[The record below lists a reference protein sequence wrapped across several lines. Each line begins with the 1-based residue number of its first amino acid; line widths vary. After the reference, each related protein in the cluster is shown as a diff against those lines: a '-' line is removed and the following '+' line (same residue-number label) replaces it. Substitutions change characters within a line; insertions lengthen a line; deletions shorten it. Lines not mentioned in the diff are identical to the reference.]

1 MQKKHSL
8 IFVLILLGGTLI
20 YKYGIYKPDKD
31 PPMIVATVPENYA
44 QNVPVDIKSIK
55 FMFNEKMEDLLSTGR
70 VGKELPVGIA
80 TWEDTDRTVLNI
92 PIKGPLPHQTSYTF
106 VLNPDDT
113 LQVLTRKSVSAPMMD
128 IKGNELP
135 SFFLSFRTQWDPASE
150 EVMNKQAFNE
160 LYDADKDGLEDEL
173 ELKIGTNPH
182 QIDTDAD
189 GLADY
194 DEYCKYRTDAT
205 KEDSDGDG
213 KIDSDWHERREYTYT
228 IRAICEINDPVDLES
243 MNDLFQDVKIIAKQT
258 PTSHTRYEI
267 LLYPDSKPHLLPTR
281 FPYHHQLAPAVE
293 RYTQS
298 GFATNFSPRMQT
310 EVQRMISE
318 CHSDLKVIERVQF
331 EMAQMQLVY
340 EGAAFLYSRVDEDN
354 QLVMTRDPLEELRP
368 ESRKIFRTIDQ
379 LLDGIFYGDSMFKA
393 RQHGVCDSRATLRA
407 TMLKAAGIPT
417 KLTLAIPL
425 IYCYEGEKEEL
436 IRNLKRERFRSGGY
450 VVPKPKSIG
459 HGVIVNHSFIEV
471 YVNNKWI
478 RVDRDLNQGSVFND
492 NQIYLKI
499 ISFADW
505 DDVDCTRSWA
515 PEQWFAHRPYKTVE
529 LSDADPKYTSVY
541 GGPASHSV
549 P

>member
-1 MQKKHSL
+1 MQKKRSL

-20 YKYGIYKPDKD
+20 YKYGIDKSDND
-31 PPMIVATVPENYA
+31 PPMIIATVPECYE

-55 FMFNEKMEDLLSTGR
+55 FIFNEKMEDSFSTGR
-70 VGKELPVGIA
+70 IGKELPVGIA

-92 PIKGPLPHQTSYTF
+92 PINGPLPYQTSYTF

-113 LQVLTRKSVSAPMMD
+113 LQALTGKSVSAPMKD
-128 IKGNELP
+128 VKGNELP
-135 SFFLSFRTQWDPASE
+135 SYFFSFRTQWDPASE
-150 EVMNKQAFNE
+150 EVMNKLAFNE
-160 LYDADKDGLEDEL
+160 LDDADKDGLENEL

-205 KEDSDGDG
+205 RADSDGDG

-228 IRAICEINDPVDLES
+228 IRAVCEINDPVDLES
-243 MNDLFQDVKIIAKQT
+243 MNDLFQDVKIIAKRT
-258 PTSHTRYEI
+258 PMSHTRYEI

-281 FPYHHQLAPAVE
+281 FPYEQLPAAVE
-293 RYTQS
+293 RYTQR
-298 GFATNFSPRMQT
+298 GFATNFSPKMQT

-318 CHSDLKVIERVQF
+318 CHNDLKVIERVQF

-340 EGAAFLYSRVDEDN
+340 EGAAFLYSRVDEEN
-354 QLVMTRDPLEELRP
+354 QLVMTRDPLEGLKP
-368 ESRKIFRTIDQ
+368 ESLKEFQTVEQ
-379 LLDGIFYGDSMFKA
+379 LLKGIFYGDSMFKA

-407 TMLKAAGIPT
+407 TMLKASGIPT

-425 IYCYEGEKEEL
+425 IYCYDGEKEEL
-436 IRNLKRERFRSGGY
+436 IQNLKRERFRSGGY
-450 VVPKPKSIG
+450 VVLKPKSQG
-459 HGVIVNHSFIEV
+459 HGVIVNHSYVEV

-478 RVDRDLNQGSVFND
+478 RVDRNLNEGPVFNN

-505 DDVDCTRSWA
+505 GDVDFTHSWSH
-515 PEQWFAHRPYKTVE
+515 EQWFTHRPYKTVE

-541 GGPASHSV
+541 SDTSSHSV